1 MSLAAITWAWSL
13 ETNNPTQKLVLM
25 ALCDHVDEQ
34 GLCWPSVKLI
44 AERSGCKRRT
54 VQRHLRDL
62 EQAGVIEAIPHY
74 RDDGSQTSNRY
85 RVIMSRG
92 GDNVT
97 RGGVMG
103 DMGGVS
109 PVSPHEPSV
118 EPSDNKQ
125 TMVDRWPTKPPK
137 DDSGHYRYPEPF
149 ERAWCEYPSRDGS
162 NPKLGAYKAFRARVK
177 SGDDPE
183 SMAKAAAHYR
193 KHVQSRE
200 REGTEFVAQ
209 AATFWGPSEPWR
221 EFVEPMSTNGS
232 SAQAHWSTK
241 L

>member
-44 AERSGCKRRT
+44 AERSGCQRRT

-62 EQAGVIEAIPHY
+62 EQDGFIEAIPHY

-85 RVIMSRG
+85 RVNMSRG

-103 DMGGVS
+103 DTGGAS

-118 EPSDNKQ
+118 EPSDKKQ
-125 TMVDRWPTKPPK
+125 HTVDPWPTVPPK
-137 DDSGHYRYPEPF
+137 KNGQYQYPPPF
-149 ERAWCEYPSRDGS
+149 EKAWSEYPSRDGS
-162 NPKLGAYKAFRARVK
+162 NPKTGGYKAFRARVK

-183 SMAKAAAHYR
+183 DLIRSATHYR
-193 KHVQSRE
+193 QDCDRREQTGTPYVQ
-200 REGTEFVAQ
+200 Q
-209 AATFWGPSEPWR
+209 ASTFWGPSEPWR
-221 EFVEPMSTNGS
+221 EFIQPVSRNGNS
-232 SAQAHWSTK
+232 SGHWAAK